1 MQNIAK
7 NKLKYS
13 VNDLKNEIQNPKSKI
28 QNTDGAFEKMDK
40 MYRHQ
45 RYFYDLTRKYY
56 LLGRDKLI
64 EKMNVAAGE
73 NILEIGCG
81 TGRNLVILAK
91 KFPKANFYGLDASAA
106 MLETANAKIE
116 AKNLSN
122 ISLKNA
128 LADDFNYEKTFDL
141 EKPFD
146 TIYFSYSISMIPTW
160 RESIQKASA
169 NLQRGRSFYIVDF
182 YDQRDLPQWFRR
194 ILQSWLKRFHVKY
207 PKDLVPYLE
216 SLEKQGLGK
225 LSITSIYKSYS
236 FIAEFKKI

>member
-1 MQNIAK
+1 MQNTAK

-13 VNDLKNEIQNPKSKI
+13 INDLKNEIQNPKSKI
-28 QNTDGAFEKMDK
+28 QNPDGAFEKMDK

-45 RYFYDLTRKYY
+45 RYFYDFTRKYY

-64 EKMNVAAGE
+64 AKMDVQAGE
-73 NILEIGCG
+73 NILEVGCG
-81 TGRNLVILAK
+81 TGRNLVILAN

-128 LADDFNYEKTFDL
+128 LADDFNYKETFDL
-141 EKPFD
+141 EQSFD

-160 RESIQKASA
+160 QESIQNVLA
-169 NLQRGRSFYIVDF
+169 NLQRGSSFYIVDF

-194 ILQSWLKRFHVKY
+194 ILQSWLKQFHVKY
-207 PKDLVPYLE
+207 PKDLIPHLE

-236 FIAEFKKI
+236 FIAEFKKV